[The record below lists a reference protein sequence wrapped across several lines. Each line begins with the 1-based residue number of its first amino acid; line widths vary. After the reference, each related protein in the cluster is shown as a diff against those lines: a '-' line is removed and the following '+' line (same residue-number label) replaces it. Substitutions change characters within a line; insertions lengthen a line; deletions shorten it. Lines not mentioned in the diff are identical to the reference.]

1 MSKFATVVVTYFP
14 SDDCIEELKKVSSYS
29 DILIVIDNTPVE
41 TSVNLP
47 KLENITLHKLNENYG
62 LATALN
68 IGVQLAGKTHCEK
81 IFLLDQDSRPSKN
94 FFIEM
99 LKFKAEIDALIP
111 NCALYVPNFYD
122 RNSKTYAKFPS
133 LTPFTLKH
141 STCDTMQSG
150 PCSKATMTITSGTL
164 INYHKYLKIGPLRD
178 DYFIDFIDN
187 EYCLRVYRLGYRLA
201 INCDVTLNHAIGA
214 RTVHKFMGITI
225 KPNFH
230 SALRRYYIARNGIR
244 TSLAYGCYYPSYVPL
259 ILARMIH
266 ELLSIILFEDSKYTK
281 IKAIILGIYHGITGR
296 MGKCQVE
303 SLISNSG

>member
-14 SDDCIEELKKVSSYS
+14 SDACITHLEKMSSYS
-29 DILIVIDNTPVE
+29 GRLIIIDNTPIE

-47 KLENITLHKLNENYG
+47 KSENITLCKLKDNYG
-62 LATALN
+62 LARGLN
-68 IGVQLAGKTHCEK
+68 IGLQLAGKENYNN

-99 LKFKAEIDALIP
+99 LKFKAEIDTLIP

-141 STCDTMQSG
+141 STCYTMQSG
-150 PCSKATMTITSGTL
+150 PCSEATMAITSGTL
-164 INYHKYLKIGPLRD
+164 INYNKYLKIGPLRD

-214 RTVHKFMGITI
+214 RTVRKFMGITI

-230 SALRRYYIARNGIR
+230 SAVRRYYIARNGIR
-244 TSLAYGCYYPSYVPL
+244 TSLVYVCHYPSYVPL
-259 ILARMIH
+259 MFARMMH
-266 ELLSIILFEDSKYTK
+266 ELFSIILFENSKSIK
-281 IKAIILGIYHGITGR
+281 IKAIIYGIYHGIIGR
-296 MGKCQVE
+296 MGRCQVP
-303 SLISNSG
+303 SLISNAG